1 MDNKSK
7 IVLVIGIIIT
17 LGLLLFSIYAA
28 GIAFILVITLVM
40 SLQIMQDSVSRPDI
54 VANLAEDAKA
64 VIIKNSGNSPARN
77 IHVALV
83 PLNTEYDVKFLAAD
97 ESDTHA
103 LGSMIQDVKVVVT
116 FENDE
121 KMAFTRSYA
130 LSVSGEY
137 EPFKPMIPVFKW
149 K

>member
-7 IVLVIGIIIT
+7 IVLAFGIIIT
-17 LGLLLFSIYAA
+17 LCLLLFNIYAA
-28 GIAFILVITLVM
+28 GIAFVLVITIVM

-54 VANLAEDAKA
+54 VASLAEDAKS
-64 VIIKNSGNSPARN
+64 VIIKNSGNAPALN

-83 PLNTEYDVKFLAAD
+83 PLNTEYDIKFLAAD
-97 ESDTHA
+97 ETHTHPLA
-103 LGSMIQDVKVVVT
+103 SMIQEAKVVVT
-116 FENDE
+116 FENEE
-121 KMAFTRSYA
+121 KMAFTRSYP

-137 EPFKPMIPVFKW
+137 DPFKPMIPVFKW